1 MKPLDRWVFG
11 LLGTCALGG
20 ALAFLPGNRERG
32 SLPVAEILQEGRVV
46 ERVALDPSAL
56 PREWVLSSPGGGVNR
71 VRLEGGRICMVEAN
85 CPDRDCVRAGWLD
98 RPGQTA
104 VCLPHRVALRVRG
117 TGKGEGMDGIS
128 Q

>member
-11 LLGTCALGG
+11 LLGLAVLGG
-20 ALAFLPGNRERG
+20 LAARIPRG
-32 SLPVAEILQEGRVV
+32 SENPVAEILRNGSVV
-46 ERVALDPSAL
+46 ERVVLDRAAP

>member
-11 LLGTCALGG
+11 LLGLAVLGG
-20 ALAFLPGNRERG
+20 LAARIPRG
-32 SLPVAEILQEGRVV
+32 SENPVAEILRNGSVV
-46 ERVALDPSAL
+46 ERVVLDPAAP

-98 RPGQTA
+98 RPGQAA